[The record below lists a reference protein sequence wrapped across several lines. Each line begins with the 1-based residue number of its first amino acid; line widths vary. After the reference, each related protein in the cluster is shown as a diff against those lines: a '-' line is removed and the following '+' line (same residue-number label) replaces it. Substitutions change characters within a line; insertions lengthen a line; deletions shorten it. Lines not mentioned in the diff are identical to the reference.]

1 MTSAQVGSPPAAR
14 TSRRR
19 DPVVPTQHG
28 AWGFLLLP
36 VVLGIEAGGWEPRL
50 VPVVLAWVAL
60 YPLSWA
66 LTNVL
71 AAPRPER
78 FRKAL
83 TVWAAIGIPL
93 VLVSVWVHPWLVW
106 VGLVYL
112 VPFTVNVRF
121 ARARR
126 ERDPANDLVL
136 ILECTAAVPV
146 VAGIAAANGTWAPPW
161 SAMLTTGTG
170 LAALC
175 CALTLIG
182 STLHVKSLIRERR
195 NPRFTTAARAFALAS
210 VPVVGVA
217 SVLAGAG
224 LWLVVPFGLLALRAW
239 VGHVPTWRPAR
250 LGLIEL
256 AGLLL
261 VVGFAAPALR

>member
-1 MTSAQVGSPPAAR
+1 MTTTRAGAPPAVR
-14 TSRRR
+14 SERRR
-19 DPVVPTQHG
+19 DPVVPAQHG

-36 VVLGIEAGGWEPRL
+36 VVLGIEAGGWELRL

-66 LTNVL
+66 FTHVL

-78 FRKAL
+78 YRRAL
-83 TVWAAIGIPL
+83 ALWAAIAAPL
-93 VLVSVWVHPWLVW
+93 LLVSVWLHPWLVW
-106 VGLVYL
+106 VGLAYL
-112 VPFTVNVRF
+112 VPFAVNIRF

-136 ILECTAAVPV
+136 VLECTAAVPV
-146 VAGIAAANGTWAPPW
+146 VAGVAATHGTWDPPW
-161 SAMLTTGTG
+161 SAMLTAPTG

-175 CALTLIG
+175 CVLALIG

-195 NPRFTTAARAFALAS
+195 NPRFTTAARGFALAC

-217 SVLAGAG
+217 SILADAGA
-224 LWLVVPFGLLALRAW
+224 WLLVAFGLLALRAW

-250 LGLIEL
+250 IGLVEL
-256 AGLLL
+256 AGLLV